1 MSHEK
6 KKKII
11 SPASKTKQEG
21 GRPHQFDVGARELGH
36 AEEFDGV
43 GARDAAVPICSTVD

>member
-21 GRPHQFDVGARELGH
+21 GSPHLLEVGARELGH
-36 AEEFDGV
+36 AEELDGV